1 MPVSELSVNVARK
14 PGSLVEMRIEAPADE
29 VDAAVEAALRRLA
42 ARIRIPGFRPGKA
55 PAPMVERALGW
66 ETVRQDA
73 VDHLVPELYRRALDQ
88 TGVVPVTET
97 EVNVDALER
106 EHPLTLTATV
116 TVRPDVDLRDY
127 HAIRVQKTS
136 TDVTDEAVDQAIA
149 DVRRRHAELI
159 DVTRPAQ
166 AGDVLRCTLV
176 MRRGDEVLSA
186 EDSGERDL
194 ELDRESV
201 MPGIVDGII
210 GLAAGDQ
217 RSFDVTL
224 PQDYPREELRGATVT
239 IDVTVHAV
247 RERKLPPLDDSLAAL
262 DGHGESLAELR
273 EHYRNLLTT
282 SAAQADQERF
292 EADVLATLRDQVRV
306 DVPDA
311 MVEREIERQLNDLEY
326 RLSSLGIPMEK
337 YLELTGTSLE
347 KLRSERR
354 ETAMQ
359 RVRLELA
366 LDGVAAAEGLEVDE
380 SQVQREAGRVAGR
393 TRLDATQ
400 RRRLTDLSR
409 RDLLRQAAA
418 QRMLEIGG
426 DDGSGFVQT

>member
-1 MPVSELSVNVARK
+1 M
-14 PGSLVEMRIEAPADE
+14 
-29 VDAAVEAALRRLA
+29 
-42 ARIRIPGFRPGKA
+42 
-55 PAPMVERALGW
+55 
-66 ETVRQDA
+66 
-73 VDHLVPELYRRALDQ
+73 
-88 TGVVPVTET
+88 
-97 EVNVDALER
+97 
-106 EHPLTLTATV
+106 
-116 TVRPDVDLRDY
+116 RPDVDLRDY

>member
-1 MPVSELSVNVARK
+1 
-14 PGSLVEMRIEAPADE
+14 
-29 VDAAVEAALRRLA
+29 
-42 ARIRIPGFRPGKA
+42 
-55 PAPMVERALGW
+55 
-66 ETVRQDA
+66 
-73 VDHLVPELYRRALDQ
+73 
-88 TGVVPVTET
+88 
-97 EVNVDALER
+97 
-106 EHPLTLTATV
+106 
-116 TVRPDVDLRDY
+116 
-127 HAIRVQKTS
+127 
-136 TDVTDEAVDQAIA
+136 
-149 DVRRRHAELI
+149 
-159 DVTRPAQ
+159 
-166 AGDVLRCTLV
+166 
-176 MRRGDEVLSA
+176 VLSA

-306 DVPDA
+306 DVPEA

>member
-1 MPVSELSVNVARK
+1 
-14 PGSLVEMRIEAPADE
+14 
-29 VDAAVEAALRRLA
+29 
-42 ARIRIPGFRPGKA
+42 
-55 PAPMVERALGW
+55 
-66 ETVRQDA
+66 
-73 VDHLVPELYRRALDQ
+73 
-88 TGVVPVTET
+88 
-97 EVNVDALER
+97 
-106 EHPLTLTATV
+106 
-116 TVRPDVDLRDY
+116 VDLRDY

-136 TDVTDEAVDQAIA
+136 TDVTDEAADQAIA
-149 DVRRRHAELI
+149 DVRRRHAALI
-159 DVTRPAQ
+159 DVIRPAQ

-262 DGHGESLAELR
+262 DGHGVSLAELR

-282 SAAQADQERF
+282 SAARADQERF

-393 TRLDATQ
+393 ARLDATQ

>member
-1 MPVSELSVNVARK
+1 M
-14 PGSLVEMRIEAPADE
+14 
-29 VDAAVEAALRRLA
+29 
-42 ARIRIPGFRPGKA
+42 
-55 PAPMVERALGW
+55 
-66 ETVRQDA
+66 
-73 VDHLVPELYRRALDQ
+73 
-88 TGVVPVTET
+88 
-97 EVNVDALER
+97 
-106 EHPLTLTATV
+106 
-116 TVRPDVDLRDY
+116 
-127 HAIRVQKTS
+127 
-136 TDVTDEAVDQAIA
+136 
-149 DVRRRHAELI
+149 
-159 DVTRPAQ
+159 
-166 AGDVLRCTLV
+166 
-176 MRRGDEVLSA
+176 
-186 EDSGERDL
+186 
-194 ELDRESV
+194 
-201 MPGIVDGII
+201 
-210 GLAAGDQ
+210 
-217 RSFDVTL
+217 
-224 PQDYPREELRGATVT
+224 
-239 IDVTVHAV
+239 
-247 RERKLPPLDDSLAAL
+247 
-262 DGHGESLAELR
+262 
-273 EHYRNLLTT
+273 
-282 SAAQADQERF
+282 
-292 EADVLATLRDQVRV
+292 LATLRDQVRV

>member
-88 TGVVPVTET
+88 TGVVPVTEP
-97 EVNVDALER
+97 EVNVDALQR
-106 EHPLTLTATV
+106 DHPLTLTATV

-224 PQDYPREELRGATVT
+224 PQDYPREELRGATQG
-239 IDVTVHAV
+239 
-247 RERKLPPLDDSLAAL
+247 LA
-262 DGHGESLAELR
+262 R
-273 EHYRNLLTT
+273 
-282 SAAQADQERF
+282 SAAHKEVTRLVRLSI
-292 EADVLATLRDQVRV
+292 EALRDGK
-306 DVPDA
+306 P
-311 MVEREIERQLNDLEY
+311 
-326 RLSSLGIPMEK
+326 PP
-337 YLELTGTSLE
+337 
-347 KLRSERR
+347 
-354 ETAMQ
+354 
-359 RVRLELA
+359 
-366 LDGVAAAEGLEVDE
+366 
-380 SQVQREAGRVAGR
+380 
-393 TRLDATQ
+393 
-400 RRRLTDLSR
+400 
-409 RDLLRQAAA
+409 
-418 QRMLEIGG
+418 EIGRQG
-426 DDGSGFVQT
+426 RLLEASR